1 MKSSCSVLEVIEH
14 DLWGMSAIIR
24 QRKISTLIIDSLGF
38 LPTSF
43 LSFLS
48 HHLRFNTQLC
58 LKMDALAI
66 SPLPFF
72 VVAIILQLWGNK
84 AYTFR
89 PLHNI
94 DNEVDI
100 VQARSIHRQISTE
113 LQRESFGAKTQLY
126 LVAISYF
133 SEKECIYLSNKPLY
147 ANIEKLS

>member
-1 MKSSCSVLEVIEH
+1 
-14 DLWGMSAIIR
+14 
-24 QRKISTLIIDSLGF
+24 
-38 LPTSF
+38 
-43 LSFLS
+43 
-48 HHLRFNTQLC
+48 
-58 LKMDALAI
+58 MDALAI

-147 ANIEKLS
+147 ANIEKLG